1 MQNHVQSVGADC
13 KLFITGYHASTTVTV
28 TVNKGTLRRV
38 MPVGEGQTVTVQI
51 PASVEMSGSKLFDST
66 ILIQADKNISVLSV
80 NSKPNSIAT
89 TVVYPT
95 EKLGTVY
102 YIVSPPGFHL
112 GSYKEFAVVA
122 GQAPTTV
129 DIYLKGAVMFKGWIY
144 AAGRKLTVTLAPYQ
158 ALQLQ
163 SSVDLSGTKIESREH
178 VAVLTGHSCAEKNT
192 ACDHAVEQLLPVSSW
207 GSTYIIPPL
216 SFQNKYDIAYIVASQ
231 NTRIDYQSG
240 PTRASRNILAGQ
252 VVQYEVR
259 VSHPL
264 YISASA
270 GIQVLLFFTGAK
282 NGKST
287 YDPFLINIPPIISY
301 CHSYHIDG
309 VKDFENRVLIIVKSA
324 ESSRITSD
332 QRAIGNVQWR
342 QIPGTE
348 YSWGDYSFG
357 IGISALS
364 IQHPTSPFGL
374 LSFGVNDH
382 GGYGSSGICAHSN
395 PTLSCRTVQCR
406 KKETC
411 QIVDGRPECVAESES
426 TCWAQGDPH
435 YHTFDGRNFD
445 FMGTCTYTIA
455 KTCGSDSTLPSF
467 SVKAKNDNRGNTRVS
482 YVGYVTVEV
491 YNVTV
496 SVVRYE
502 TGFVRVNDQR
512 SRLPIS
518 VLEGKLRVYQS
529 GGSVV
534 IETDFSLRVSYN
546 WGSSLVVKISS
557 SFWESVC
564 GLCGNYNGDA
574 KDDFAT
580 PSGTLAASPVDFG
593 RSWKVEDGDRFCW
606 DDCHGECKSCSPELI
621 GRYKAEPFCG
631 WITKEAG
638 GPFSKCHSV
647 IDPKI
652 YLDNCVYDLCMNDGL
667 KEMLCQALTSYADAC
682 RREGVAISDWRT
694 PTGCSLPC
702 PENSQYQL
710 CGSACP
716 ATCNDQAAPN
726 NCSLPCVETCQC
738 NEGFVLD
745 AGKCIPKA
753 SCGCK
758 FNGHLYALREQFWGD
773 STCTRRCLCDPQTRQ
788 VSCQASGCRTGEQ
801 CRVENGIQN
810 CYPSSYGTCSASGDP
825 HYISFDGKKFDFQG
839 TCLYQFAGLCIKSQ
853 DLVDFQ
859 VLVQNDH
866 RGSQVV
872 SFTKVVQVKVYEAD
886 IVISRENPGR
896 VMVNSVLINLP
907 YSTNNSKISIY
918 RRGQAAVVQT
928 DFGLTVTF
936 DWQGRITVTAPST
949 YTGAVCGLCGNFNG
963 DKGDELTTRGGTLA
977 PNPTVFG
984 QSWKV
989 KDIPGCVEITK
1000 DECSDLEAVE
1010 RRQRGMNGEC
1020 GILLD
1025 KSGPFREC
1033 HSKVDPEGYFQDC
1046 VYDYCFFKG
1055 QQAVICQLIT
1065 SYATACHAAGVT
1077 IYAWRTNSFCSPSCA
1092 QNSHYEVCARGCQS
1106 TCSSL
1111 YAPVQCSGQCW
1122 EGCVCD
1128 EGFVLSGDECVPISQ
1143 CGCVYLGFY
1152 YKAGETFHPTCQEQ
1166 CVCQASGDVVCKGL
1180 SCLPNEECKLV
1191 NGIRKC
1197 HPVGSAT
1204 CSAAGDPHYLSFDGV
1219 TYDFQ
1224 GTCTYILAKSCTNTG
1239 NLTSFAVKVENVPW
1253 GNGKVSVTKLVSV
1266 EVYGLTLTLLQN
1278 KKGLVMVD
1286 GVSHNLPVVVAD
1298 GQLQAYQH
1306 GGNVL
1311 VQTDFGL
1318 TVSYDLV
1325 YHARVTVPGNY
1336 QGQTCGL
1343 CGNYNGRRDDD
1354 FLLPDGRAAP
1364 NVGAFGSAWK
1374 VPIPGAACE
1383 DGCTGNSCP
1392 VCEERKKDIFK
1403 QRNYCGLLTAPD
1415 GPFAACHSTV
1425 SPTVYFNNCLY
1436 DLCLGNGDSQV
1447 LCQSIH
1453 SYVTACQEARV
1464 TIQPW
1469 RSTCFCPLRC
1479 PANSHYEL
1487 CADLCTTTCARI
1499 TEARECPDTCA
1510 EGCQCDEGFLFDGQ
1524 GCVALQS
1531 CGCFNKGRY
1540 YKPNEMVLTNKCQQ
1554 NCTCIPAQG
1563 VTCEAHSCAS
1573 DETCQIRDGVVQC
1586 INIDPCKD
1594 LTCRAKETCKIENG
1608 RAVCVPN
1615 FIGTCWGWGDPHY
1628 HTFDGLN
1635 FNFQG
1640 TCTYTLAKYCGTDP
1654 TLVPFTIDEKNDNR
1668 GGNQAV
1674 SYVRLTSIYVY
1685 GYNISIYKKEVGK
1698 IRINDMTTSLP
1709 VTLEEGKIKLY
1720 QSGLNAILQTDFGLQ
1735 VSYDWNW
1742 HLIIT
1747 LPSSYYGAMC
1757 GLCGNF
1763 NQNRGDDMT
1772 SPNGTRVSS
1781 IVEWA
1786 RSWKVKD
1793 RDPFCWDVC
1802 KGNCPTCDESKQKI
1816 YGGNEYCGLISKASG
1831 GPFRECHPKVSP
1843 EDIFDSCIYDVCL
1856 NGGAKTILCQALE
1869 AYAAICKKQ
1878 GITVYDWR
1886 TPSGC
1891 VPVCHENSHYEACGN
1906 ACPASCSDQTA
1917 NSSCRE
1923 PCVETCQ
1930 CDNGYVLSSGQ
1941 CVPVGS
1947 CGCDYNGRYYKPS
1960 EEFWDD
1966 ENCRSRCRCDP
1977 SLGLVV
1983 CHETSCKASERC
1995 AVINGVRDCYP
2006 ISYST
2011 CTASG
2016 DPHYTTFDGK
2026 KYDFMGTC
2034 IYQLAG
2040 VCSEDPTLT
2049 PFNIKV
2055 ENNNRGSKAV
2065 SYTKAVTLEVY
2076 GRNITVSQQY
2086 PRKIKVDGVFVALPF
2101 YHEEKLQA
2109 YVSGAQVLIKT
2120 AFALTV
2126 TFDGSSLVRVT
2137 VPSTYANALCGLCGD
2152 NNQTASDDLTM
2163 RDGSRTANAVQF
2175 AESWKVGE
2183 VPGCLASCTKDCPV
2197 CSEAQ
2202 RQPYKG
2208 DLYCGVITRGDGPFR
2223 ECHELI
2229 DPAPFFDDCVFD
2241 TCQYKGHR
2249 DALCSAI
2256 SAYVTACQAK
2266 GIQIRQWRSASFCS
2280 ATCPSNSHYELC
2292 GNGCPATCHGLSA
2305 PDGCDARC
2313 AEGCFC
2319 DAGFLLS
2326 GDRCV
2331 PVAQCGCVHQGSYY
2345 GKGEVFYTKASCRE
2359 KCQCKDNG
2367 VVQCWETSCAANEQ
2381 CKVADGVWKC
2391 HPVGS
2396 ATCSAAGDPHYLSF
2410 DGVAFDFQGTCTYI
2424 LAKTCADAG
2433 NLTSF
2438 SVKVENVPWG
2448 NGKVSVTKLVSVEVY
2463 GLTLT
2468 LLQNRK
2474 GLVMVDGVSHN
2485 LPVVVADG
2493 HIQAYQ
2499 HGGNVLV
2506 QTDFGLTVSYDLVYH
2521 ARVTVPGNY
2530 QGQTCG
2536 LCGNYNGRR
2545 DDDFLLPDG
2554 RAAPNVGAFGSAWK
2568 VPIPGAACEDGCAGN
2583 SCPVCKETKKDFFKQ
2598 RSYCGLLTAPDGPFA
2613 ACHSTVSPTVYFN
2626 NCLYDLCLGN
2636 GDFQVL
2642 CQSIHSYVTACQ
2654 EARVTIQPWRSASFC
2669 PLRCPANSHYE
2680 LCADLCTTTCARI
2693 TEARECP
2700 DTCAEGCQCD
2710 EGFLFDGQGCVALQ
2724 SCGCFNKGRYYKPN
2738 EMVLTN
2744 KCQQNCT
2751 CIPAQGV
2758 TCEAHSCASDETCQI
2773 RDGVVQCINIDP
2785 CKDLT
2790 CRAKETCKIENGRAV
2805 CVPNFIGTCW
2815 GWGDPHYHTFDG
2827 LNFNFQGTCTYTL
2840 AKYCGTDPT
2849 LVPFTI
2855 DEKNDNRG
2863 GNQAVSYVRLT
2874 SIYVYGYNI
2883 SIYKKEVGKI
2893 RINDMTTSLPVT
2905 LEEGKIKLYQSG
2917 LNAIL
2922 QTDFGL
2928 QVSYDWNWHLIIT
2941 LPSSYY
2947 GAMCGLCGNF
2957 NQNRGDD
2964 MTSPNGTRVSS
2975 IVEWAR
2981 SWKVKDRDPFC
2992 WDVCKGNCP
3001 TCDESKQKIYGGDE
3015 YCGLISKAS
3024 GGPFRE
3030 CHPKVSPEDIFDSCI
3045 YDVCLNGGA
3054 KTILCQAL
3062 EAYAAICKKQ
3072 GITVY
3077 DWRTPSGCVPVCHE
3091 NSHYEACGNACPAS
3105 CSDQTANSSCRE
3117 PCVETCQC
3125 DNGYVLSSGQC
3136 VPVGSCGCDYNGRYY
3151 KPSEEFWDDENC
3163 RSRCRCDPSLGLVV
3177 CHETSCK
3184 ASERCAVING
3194 VRDCYPISYSTCTAS
3209 GDPHYT
3215 TFDGKKYD
3223 FMGTCIYQLAGVCSE
3238 DPTLTPF
3245 NIKVENNNRGSKA
3258 VSYTKAVT
3266 LEVYGRNITVSQQY
3280 PRKIKVDG
3288 VFVALPFYHEEKLQ
3302 AYVSGAQVLI
3312 KTTFALTVTFDGS
3325 SLVRVTVP
3333 STYANALC
3341 GLCGD
3346 NNQTASDDLTMRD
3359 GSRTANAV
3367 QFAESWKVGE
3377 VPGCL
3382 ASCTKDCPVCSEAQ
3396 RQPYKGDLY
3405 CGVITRGDGPF
3416 RECHELIDPA
3426 PFFDDCVFDT
3436 CQYKGHR
3443 DALCSAISAYVTA
3456 CQAKGIQIRQWRS
3469 ASFCSATCPS
3479 NSHYELCGNGCPAT
3493 CHGLSAPDGCD
3504 ARCAEGCFCDA
3515 GFLLS
3520 GDRCVPVAQCG
3531 CVHQGSYYGKG
3542 EVFYTKASCREKC
3555 QCKDNGV
3562 VQCWET
3568 SCAANEQCK
3577 VADGV
3582 WKCHPVGSATCSAA
3596 GDPHYLSFDGVAFDF
3611 QGTCTYILAKTCA
3624 DAGNLTSFSVKVEN
3638 VPWGNGKVSV
3648 TKLVSVEVY
3657 GLTLTLLQNRK
3668 GLVMVDGVSHNLPVV
3683 VADGHIQAYQHG
3695 GNVLVQTDFGL
3706 TVSYDLVYHARVTV
3720 PGNYQGQTCGLCGN
3734 YNGRR
3739 DDDFLLPDGRAA
3751 PNVGAFGSAWKVPI
3765 PGAAC
3770 EDGCAGNSCPV
3781 CKETKKDFFKQRS
3794 YCGLLTAPDGPF
3806 AACHSTVSPTVYFN
3820 NCLYDLCLGNGDFQV
3835 LCQSIHSYVTACQEA
3850 RVTIQPWRSASFCP
3864 LRCPA
3869 NSHYELCAD
3878 LCTTTCASITE
3889 ARECPDTCAEGCQC
3903 DEGFLF
3909 DGQGCV
3915 ALQSCGCFNKG
3926 RYYKPNE
3933 MVLTNKC
3940 QQNCTCIPAQGV
3952 TCEAHSCASDET
3964 CQIRDG
3970 VVQCINIDPCKD
3982 LTCRAK
3988 ETCKIEN
3995 GRAVCVPNFIGT
4007 CWGWGDP
4014 HYHTFDGLNFN
4025 FQGTCTYTL
4034 AKYCG
4039 TDPTLVPF
4047 TIDEKND
4054 NRGGNQAVS
4063 YVRLTS
4069 IYVYGYNIS
4078 IYKKEVGKIRIND
4091 MTTSLP
4097 VTLEEGKIKLYQSGL
4112 NAILQ
4117 TDFGLQV
4124 SYDWNWHL
4132 IITLPSSYYGAMCG
4146 LCGNFNQNRGDDMTS
4161 PNGTRVSSI
4170 VEWARSWKVKD
4181 RDPFCWDVCKGN
4193 CPTCDESKQKIYG
4206 GDEYCGLISKASG
4219 GPFREC
4225 HPKVSPEDIF
4235 DSCIYDVCLNG
4246 GAKTILCQA
4255 LEAYAAI
4262 CKKQGITV
4270 YDWRTP
4276 SGCVPVCHENS
4287 HYEACGNACPASCSD
4302 QTANSSCR
4310 EPCVETCQCD
4320 NGYVLSSGQCVPVG
4334 SCGCDYNGRY
4344 YKPSEE
4350 FWDDENCHSR
4360 CRCDPS
4366 LGLVVCHETS
4376 CKTSERCAVING
4388 VRDCYPISYSTCT
4401 ASGDPHYTTFD
4412 GKKYDFMGTCIYQ
4425 LAGVCSEDPTL
4436 TPFNIKVENNN
4447 RGSKAVSYTKAVTL
4461 EVYGRNITVSQQYPR
4476 KIKVDGVFM
4485 DLPFYHEKKLQAYV
4499 SGAQVLIKT
4508 AFDLRVTF
4516 DGSSLVR
4523 VTVPNTYTNVLC
4535 GLCGDNNQ
4543 TASDDLTMRDGSRAA
4558 NAVQFAE
4565 SWKVGEVPGCLPS
4578 CTKDCPVCSETQR
4591 QPYKGD
4597 RYCGV
4602 ITRGDGPFRE
4612 CHEVID
4618 PASFFDDCVFDA
4630 CQYKGHRDALCSAIS
4645 AYVTACQASGIQIG
4659 QWRSASFCNPTCPRN
4674 SHYEL
4679 CGNSCPATCHG
4690 LSAPDGCDSPCAEGC
4705 FCDAGFLLSGDR
4717 CVPVAQC
4724 GCVHQGRYYR
4734 QGEEFY
4740 TSASCQERCQCK
4752 DNGVVECREASC
4764 GANEQCKVENGILG
4778 CHAMGRGKCVAS
4790 GDPHYL
4796 TFDGRAFDFQGTCTY
4811 SLARVCS
4818 SDAQLANFSVV
4829 VENES
4834 YGNGQVSVA
4843 RLVVVSV
4850 HGYTITMERGRNW
4863 KVMVD
4868 GELYTLPLAMNDGK
4882 LQINQEGNN
4891 IIVQSASGLQVLYDT
4906 SYYVL
4911 VSIPSSYK
4919 GHVCGL
4925 CGNFNGDKNDDFL
4938 LPSGKS
4944 TQNADEFGASWKVPI
4959 DGAMCTDGCGERC
4972 PVCDEAQTKPYQVD
4986 SSCGLIKATSGPFKY
5001 CHSLV
5006 SPTEYFNHCLYDMCA
5021 ANGARE
5027 ILCQSVQAYVA
5038 RCQAAGATVSAWRTA
5053 SFCPFTCPANSHYEL
5068 CTRSCDFTCAGLST
5082 PAQCTAK
5089 CFEGCQCDAG
5099 YAFNGETCTSM
5110 EGCGCVRDGR
5120 YIKAGESIIS
5130 GACSEKCT
5138 CQASGGL
5145 VCEPHSCPD
5154 KEICALQ
5161 DGVRGCMKQEGRCTL
5176 LPGAQL
5182 TSFDGAS
5189 GGVLQSGAYEL
5200 VSLCNDSAASWFR
5213 VVVDIRACSDGAVM
5227 AGTTTYIFFRDAF
5240 IAVKRNKETWVNGR
5254 PVPLPVKISNSV
5266 SVHESQGGV
5275 AVVQALG
5282 MQVLF
5287 SPSGQVTVR
5296 VSESLANKLCASC
5309 GNFNDDVS
5317 DDLRLPSGG
5326 VAGNITEVIDAW
5338 KARDFSGCDF

>member
-1 MQNHVQSVGADC
+1 MTSLVLWVRAHCRFRSIIRGCYDAEFPAG
-13 KLFITGYHASTTVTV
+13 L
-28 TVNKGTLRRV
+28 LR
-38 MPVGEGQTVTVQI
+38 PVPNCLMLQGSNI
-51 PASVEMSGSKLFDST
+51 P
-66 ILIQADKNISVLSV
+66 
-80 NSKPNSIAT
+80 
-89 TVVYPT
+89 
-95 EKLGTVY
+95 
-102 YIVSPPGFHL
+102 
-112 GSYKEFAVVA
+112 
-122 GQAPTTV
+122 
-129 DIYLKGAVMFKGWIY
+129 
-144 AAGRKLTVTLAPYQ
+144 R
-158 ALQLQ
+158 
-163 SSVDLSGTKIESREH
+163 DLS
-178 VAVLTGHSCAEKNT
+178 
-192 ACDHAVEQLLPVSSW
+192 
-207 GSTYIIPPL
+207 
-216 SFQNKYDIAYIVASQ
+216 
-231 NTRIDYQSG
+231 
-240 PTRASRNILAGQ
+240 
-252 VVQYEVR
+252 
-259 VSHPL
+259 
-264 YISASA
+264 
-270 GIQVLLFFTGAK
+270 
-282 NGKST
+282 
-287 YDPFLINIPPIISY
+287 
-301 CHSYHIDG
+301 
-309 VKDFENRVLIIVKSA
+309 
-324 ESSRITSD
+324 
-332 QRAIGNVQWR
+332 
-342 QIPGTE
+342 
-348 YSWGDYSFG
+348 
-357 IGISALS
+357 
-364 IQHPTSPFGL
+364 
-374 LSFGVNDH
+374 
-382 GGYGSSGICAHSN
+382 
-395 PTLSCRTVQCR
+395 
-406 KKETC
+406 
-411 QIVDGRPECVAESES
+411 
-426 TCWAQGDPH
+426 
-435 YHTFDGRNFD
+435 
-445 FMGTCTYTIA
+445 
-455 KTCGSDSTLPSF
+455 
-467 SVKAKNDNRGNTRVS
+467 
-482 YVGYVTVEV
+482 
-491 YNVTV
+491 
-496 SVVRYE
+496 
-502 TGFVRVNDQR
+502 
-512 SRLPIS
+512 
-518 VLEGKLRVYQS
+518 
-529 GGSVV
+529 
-534 IETDFSLRVSYN
+534 
-546 WGSSLVVKISS
+546 
-557 SFWESVC
+557 
-564 GLCGNYNGDA
+564 
-574 KDDFAT
+574 
-580 PSGTLAASPVDFG
+580 
-593 RSWKVEDGDRFCW
+593 
-606 DDCHGECKSCSPELI
+606 
-621 GRYKAEPFCG
+621 
-631 WITKEAG
+631 
-638 GPFSKCHSV
+638 
-647 IDPKI
+647 
-652 YLDNCVYDLCMNDGL
+652 
-667 KEMLCQALTSYADAC
+667 
-682 RREGVAISDWRT
+682 
-694 PTGCSLPC
+694 
-702 PENSQYQL
+702 
-710 CGSACP
+710 
-716 ATCNDQAAPN
+716 
-726 NCSLPCVETCQC
+726 
-738 NEGFVLD
+738 GFVLD

-753 SCGCK
+753 GCGCK
-758 FNGHLYALREQFWGD
+758 FQGHLYDLGEQFWGD

-872 SFTKVVQVKVYEAD
+872 SFTKLVSVEVYGLTLTLLQ
-886 IVISRENPGR
+886 NKKGL
-896 VMVNSVLINLP
+896 VMVNGVSHNLPVVVADGQLQAYQHGGNVLVQTDFGLTVSFDLVYHARVTIPGNYQGQTCGLCGNYNGRRDDEFLLPDGRAAPNVAAFGSAWKVLIPGVACEDGCTGDNCPVCEERKKNIFKQRNYCGLLTASDGPFAACHSTVSPTVYFNNCLYDLCLGNGDSQVLCQSIHSYVTACQEARVTIQPWRSASFCPLRCPANGHYELCADLCTTTCARITDARKCPDTCAEGCQCDDGFLFDGQGCVPLQSCGCFNMGLYYKPNNTVLRKKCQQSCTCIPAQGFTCEAHSCETCKIENGRATCVPSYTGTCWGWGDPHYHTFDGLNFDFQGTCTYTIAKYCGTDPTLVPFTINEKNDNRGGNQAVSYVRLTHIYVYGYNIAIYKNEVGKIRINDVTTSLPVTLEDGKIKLYQSGLNAILQTDFGLQVSYDWNWHLIITLPSSYYGAMCGLCGDFNQNSGDDMTSPNGTRVSSIVEWAKGWKVKDQDPFCWDVCKGKCPTCDESKKETYGGNEYCGLISKAPGGPFRECHPKVSPEDIFDSCIYDVCLNGGAKNILCQALEAYAAICKKQGITVYDWRTPSGCVLPCPENSHYELCGSGCPATCHGLSAPNGCDTPCAEGCFCDSGFLLSGDRCVPIAQCGCVHQGRYYRKGEEFYTSTSCQERCRCQDNGVVECREASCRANEQCRVKNGILGCHAVGCSKCVASGDPHYLTFDGRAFDFQGTCTYSLARVCSSDAGLANFSVMVENESYGNGQVSVARLVVVSVHCYTITMERGRKWKVMVDGELYTLPLAMNDGKLQINQEGNNIIVQSASGLKVLYDTSYYVLVSIPSSYKGHVCGLCGNFNGDKNDDFLLPSGKSAQNADEFGASWKVPIDGATCTNGCGERCPVCDAAKTAPYKVDSSCGLIRATSGPFKYCHSLVSPTEYFNHCLYDMCAANGAREILCQSVQAYTAACQAAGATVSAWRTASFCPFTCPANSHYELCTRSCDFTCAGLFSPAQCTAKCFEGCQCDAGYAFNGETCTSMEGCGCVRDGRYIKAGESIISSACSEKCTCQASGGLVCEPHSCSNEEICALQDGVRGCVKQEGRTVQCRKKETCQIVDGRPECVAESESTCWAQGDPHYHTFDGRNFDFMGTCTYTIAKACGSDSTLPSFSVKAKNDNRGNTRVSYVGYVTVEVYNVTVSVVRYETGFVRVNDQRSRLPISVLEGKLRVCQSGGSVVIETDFSLRVSYNWGSSLVVKISSSFWESVCGLCGNYNGDARDDFATPAGTLAASPMEFGRSWKVEDGDRFCWDDCHGECKSCSPELVGRYKAEPFCGWITKEAGGLFSRCHSMIDPKIYLDNCVYDLCMNNGLKEMLCQALASYADACRRDGVSISDWRTPTGCSLP
-907 YSTNNSKISIY
+907 CPENSQYQLCGSVCPATCNDQAAPNNCSLPCVETCQCNEGFVLDAGKCIPKASCGCKFNGHLYALGEQFWGDRTCTRRCLCDPQTRQVSCQASGCRTGEQCRVENGIQNCYPSSYGTCSASGDPHYISFDGKKFDFQGTCLYQFAGLCIKSQDLVDFQVLVQNDHRGSQVVSFTKVNRSVFLCHSCLLSVRPFSLIPCTNNSKISIY
-918 RRGQAAVVQT
+918 RRGQEAVVQT
-928 DFGLTVTF
+928 DFGLTVAF

-949 YTGAVCGLCGNFNG
+949 YAGAVCGLCGNFNG

-989 KDIPGCVEITK
+989 KEIPGCMEITK

-1010 RRQRGMNGEC
+1010 RHQRGMNGEC

-1077 IYAWRTNSFCSPSCA
+1077 IYAWRTNSFCSLSCA
-1092 QNSHYEVCARGCQS
+1092 QNSHYEVCARGCQL
-1106 TCSSL
+1106 TCSSF
-1111 YAPVQCSGQCW
+1111 YAPIQCSAQCW

-1152 YKAGETFHPTCQEQ
+1152 YKAGEIFHPTCQEQ
-1166 CVCQASGDVVCKGL
+1166 CVCQASGDVLCKGL
-1180 SCLPNEECKLV
+1180 SCRPNEECKLV

-1197 HPVGSAT
+1197 QPVGSAT

-1219 TYDFQ
+1219 AFDFQ

-1239 NLTSFAVKVENVPW
+1239 NLTSFAVKVENKPW

-1266 EVYGLTLTLLQN
+1266 EVYGLTLTLQQN
-1278 KKGLVMVD
+1278 RKGLVD
-1286 GVSHNLPVVVAD
+1286 GVSHNLPLVVAD

-1318 TVSYDLV
+1318 TVSYDLL

-1343 CGNYNGRRDDD
+1343 CGNYNGRRDDE

-1364 NVGAFGSAWK
+1364 DVAAFGSAWK

-1383 DGCTGNSCP
+1383 DGCAGNSCP
-1392 VCEERKKDIFK
+1392 VCKETKRDFFK
-1403 QRNYCGLLTAPD
+1403 QRKYCGLLTAPD

-1447 LCQSIH
+1447 LCQSIY

-1469 RSTCFCPLRC
+1469 RSASFCPLRC
-1479 PANSHYEL
+1479 PANGHYEL

-1499 TEARECPDTCA
+1499 TDARKCPDTCA
-1510 EGCQCDEGFLFDGQ
+1510 EGCQCDDGFLFDGQ
-1524 GCVALQS
+1524 GCVPLQS
-1531 CGCFNKGRY
+1531 CGCFNMGLY
-1540 YKPNEMVLTNKCQQ
+1540 YKPNEMVLTNNCQQ

-1563 VTCEAHSCAS
+1563 MTCEAHSCSS
-1573 DETCQIRDGVVQC
+1573 DETCQIRDGVMQC

-1594 LTCRAKETCKIENG
+1594 LTCRVKETCKIENG
-1608 RAVCVPN
+1608 RAKCVPN

-1640 TCTYTLAKYCGTDP
+1640 TCTYTLAKYSGTDP

-1674 SYVRLTSIYVY
+1674 SYVRLTNISVY
-1685 GYNISIYKKEVGK
+1685 GYNISIHKREVGK
-1698 IRINDMTTSLP
+1698 IRINDVSTSLP
-1709 VTLEEGKIKLY
+1709 VTLEDGKIKLY

-1747 LPSSYYGAMC
+1747 LPSSYYGAMG

-1786 RSWKVKD
+1786 RSWKVND

-1816 YGGNEYCGLISKASG
+1816 YGSDEYCGLISKAPG
-1831 GPFRECHPKVSP
+1831 GPFRECHSKVNP

-1856 NGGAKTILCQALE
+1856 NGGAKNILCQALE

-1891 VPVCHENSHYEACGN
+1891 VPICPENSHYEACGN
-1906 ACPASCSDQTA
+1906 ACPASCSDQIA
-1917 NSSCRE
+1917 NSSCQE

-1930 CDNGYVLSSGQ
+1930 CDNGYVLSAGQ
-1941 CVPVGS
+1941 CVSVGS

-1960 EEFWDD
+1960 EEFWAD

-1977 SLGLVV
+1977 SLSLVV
-1983 CHETSCKASERC
+1983 CQETSCKASERC

-2137 VPSTYANALCGLCGD
+2137 VPNTYANALCGLCGD

-2163 RDGSRTANAVQF
+2163 RNGSRAANAVQF

-2183 VPGCLASCTKDCPV
+2183 VPGCLPSCTTDCPV

-2208 DLYCGVITRGDGPFR
+2208 DRYCGVITRGNGPFR
-2223 ECHELI
+2223 ECHEVI
-2229 DPAPFFDDCVFD
+2229 NPAPFFDDCVFD

-2266 GIQIRQWRSASFCS
+2266 GIQIRQWRSTSFCS
-2280 ATCPSNSHYELC
+2280 TTCPSNSHYELC
-2292 GNGCPATCHGLSA
+2292 GNGCPATCHSLSA
-2305 PDGCDARC
+2305 PDGCDAPC
-2313 AEGCFC
+2313 SEGCFC
-2319 DAGFLLS
+2319 NAGFLLS

-2331 PVAQCGCVHQGSYY
+2331 PVAQCGCVYQGRYY
-2345 GKGEVFYTKASCRE
+2345 GKGEVFYTKASCRG

-2381 CKVADGVWKC
+2381 CKVVDGVRKC

-2438 SVKVENVPWG
+2438 SVKVENKPWG

-2468 LLQNRK
+2468 LQQNRK

-2493 HIQAYQ
+2493 QLQAYQ

-2506 QTDFGLTVSYDLVYH
+2506 QTDFGLTVSYDLLYH

-2545 DDDFLLPDG
+2545 DDEFLLPDG
-2554 RAAPNVGAFGSAWK
+2554 RAAPDVAAFGSAWK

-2583 SCPVCKETKKDFFKQ
+2583 SCPVCKETKRDFFKQ
-2598 RSYCGLLTAPDGPFA
+2598 RKYCGLLTAPDGPFA

-2636 GDFQVL
+2636 GDSQVL
-2642 CQSIHSYVTACQ
+2642 CQSIYSYVTACQ

-2669 PLRCPANSHYE
+2669 PLRCPANGHYE

-2693 TEARECP
+2693 TDARKCP

-2710 EGFLFDGQGCVALQ
+2710 DGFLFDGQGCVPLQ
-2724 SCGCFNKGRYYKPN
+2724 SCGCFNMGLYYKPN

-2744 KCQQNCT
+2744 NCQQNCT
-2751 CIPAQGV
+2751 CIPAQGM
-2758 TCEAHSCASDETCQI
+2758 TCEAHSCSTPLPPNPHSWTAGISLLS
-2773 RDGVVQCINIDP
+2773 DP

-2790 CRAKETCKIENGRAV
+2790 CRVKETCKIENGRAK

-2840 AKYCGTDPT
+2840 AKYSGTDPT

-2874 SIYVYGYNI
+2874 NISVYGYNI
-2883 SIYKKEVGKI
+2883 SIHKREVGKI
-2893 RINDMTTSLPVT
+2893 RINDVSTSLPVT
-2905 LEEGKIKLYQSG
+2905 LEDGKIKLYQSG

-2947 GAMCGLCGNF
+2947 GAMGGLCGNF

-2981 SWKVKDRDPFC
+2981 SWKVNDRDPFC

-3001 TCDESKQKIYGGDE
+3001 TCDESKQMIYRGDE
-3015 YCGLISKAS
+3015 YCGLISKAP

-3030 CHPKVSPEDIFDSCI
+3030 CHSKVNPEDIFDSCI

-3054 KTILCQAL
+3054 KNILCQAL

-3077 DWRTPSGCVPVCHE
+3077 DWRTPSGCVPICPE

-3105 CSDQTANSSCRE
+3105 CSDQIANSSCQE

-3125 DNGYVLSSGQC
+3125 DNGYVLSAGQC
-3136 VPVGSCGCDYNGRYY
+3136 VSVGSCGCDYNGRYY
-3151 KPSEEFWDDENC
+3151 KPSEEFWADENC

-3177 CHETSCK
+3177 CQETSCK

-3266 LEVYGRNITVSQQY
+3266 LEVYDRNITVSQQY
-3280 PRKIKVDG
+3280 PRKIKVDE
-3288 VFVALPFYHEEKLQ
+3288 VFMDLPFYYEEKLQ

-3312 KTTFALTVTFDGS
+3312 KTAFALTVTFDGS

-3333 STYANALC
+3333 NTYASALC

-3346 NNQTASDDLTMRD
+3346 NNQTASDDLTMR
-3359 GSRTANAV
+3359 N
-3367 QFAESWKVGE
+3367 
-3377 VPGCL
+3377 
-3382 ASCTKDCPVCSEAQ
+3382 
-3396 RQPYKGDLY
+3396 
-3405 CGVITRGDGPF
+3405 
-3416 RECHELIDPA
+3416 
-3426 PFFDDCVFDT
+3426 
-3436 CQYKGHR
+3436 
-3443 DALCSAISAYVTA
+3443 
-3456 CQAKGIQIRQWRS
+3456 
-3469 ASFCSATCPS
+3469 
-3479 NSHYELCGNGCPAT
+3479 
-3493 CHGLSAPDGCD
+3493 
-3504 ARCAEGCFCDA
+3504 
-3515 GFLLS
+3515 
-3520 GDRCVPVAQCG
+3520 
-3531 CVHQGSYYGKG
+3531 
-3542 EVFYTKASCREKC
+3542 
-3555 QCKDNGV
+3555 
-3562 VQCWET
+3562 
-3568 SCAANEQCK
+3568 
-3577 VADGV
+3577 
-3582 WKCHPVGSATCSAA
+3582 
-3596 GDPHYLSFDGVAFDF
+3596 
-3611 QGTCTYILAKTCA
+3611 
-3624 DAGNLTSFSVKVEN
+3624 
-3638 VPWGNGKVSV
+3638 
-3648 TKLVSVEVY
+3648 
-3657 GLTLTLLQNRK
+3657 
-3668 GLVMVDGVSHNLPVV
+3668 
-3683 VADGHIQAYQHG
+3683 
-3695 GNVLVQTDFGL
+3695 
-3706 TVSYDLVYHARVTV
+3706 
-3720 PGNYQGQTCGLCGN
+3720 
-3734 YNGRR
+3734 
-3739 DDDFLLPDGRAA
+3739 
-3751 PNVGAFGSAWKVPI
+3751 
-3765 PGAAC
+3765 
-3770 EDGCAGNSCPV
+3770 
-3781 CKETKKDFFKQRS
+3781 
-3794 YCGLLTAPDGPF
+3794 
-3806 AACHSTVSPTVYFN
+3806 
-3820 NCLYDLCLGNGDFQV
+3820 
-3835 LCQSIHSYVTACQEA
+3835 
-3850 RVTIQPWRSASFCP
+3850 
-3864 LRCPA
+3864 
-3869 NSHYELCAD
+3869 
-3878 LCTTTCASITE
+3878 
-3889 ARECPDTCAEGCQC
+3889 
-3903 DEGFLF
+3903 
-3909 DGQGCV
+3909 
-3915 ALQSCGCFNKG
+3915 
-3926 RYYKPNE
+3926 
-3933 MVLTNKC
+3933 
-3940 QQNCTCIPAQGV
+3940 
-3952 TCEAHSCASDET
+3952 
-3964 CQIRDG
+3964 
-3970 VVQCINIDPCKD
+3970 
-3982 LTCRAK
+3982 
-3988 ETCKIEN
+3988 
-3995 GRAVCVPNFIGT
+3995 
-4007 CWGWGDP
+4007 
-4014 HYHTFDGLNFN
+4014 
-4025 FQGTCTYTL
+4025 
-4034 AKYCG
+4034 
-4039 TDPTLVPF
+4039 
-4047 TIDEKND
+4047 
-4054 NRGGNQAVS
+4054 
-4063 YVRLTS
+4063 
-4069 IYVYGYNIS
+4069 
-4078 IYKKEVGKIRIND
+4078 
-4091 MTTSLP
+4091 
-4097 VTLEEGKIKLYQSGL
+4097 
-4112 NAILQ
+4112 
-4117 TDFGLQV
+4117 
-4124 SYDWNWHL
+4124 
-4132 IITLPSSYYGAMCG
+4132 
-4146 LCGNFNQNRGDDMTS
+4146 
-4161 PNGTRVSSI
+4161 
-4170 VEWARSWKVKD
+4170 
-4181 RDPFCWDVCKGN
+4181 
-4193 CPTCDESKQKIYG
+4193 
-4206 GDEYCGLISKASG
+4206 
-4219 GPFREC
+4219 
-4225 HPKVSPEDIF
+4225 
-4235 DSCIYDVCLNG
+4235 
-4246 GAKTILCQA
+4246 
-4255 LEAYAAI
+4255 
-4262 CKKQGITV
+4262 
-4270 YDWRTP
+4270 
-4276 SGCVPVCHENS
+4276 
-4287 HYEACGNACPASCSD
+4287 
-4302 QTANSSCR
+4302 
-4310 EPCVETCQCD
+4310 
-4320 NGYVLSSGQCVPVG
+4320 
-4334 SCGCDYNGRY
+4334 
-4344 YKPSEE
+4344 
-4350 FWDDENCHSR
+4350 
-4360 CRCDPS
+4360 
-4366 LGLVVCHETS
+4366 
-4376 CKTSERCAVING
+4376 
-4388 VRDCYPISYSTCT
+4388 
-4401 ASGDPHYTTFD
+4401 
-4412 GKKYDFMGTCIYQ
+4412 
-4425 LAGVCSEDPTL
+4425 
-4436 TPFNIKVENNN
+4436 
-4447 RGSKAVSYTKAVTL
+4447 
-4461 EVYGRNITVSQQYPR
+4461 
-4476 KIKVDGVFM
+4476 
-4485 DLPFYHEKKLQAYV
+4485 
-4499 SGAQVLIKT
+4499 
-4508 AFDLRVTF
+4508 
-4516 DGSSLVR
+4516 
-4523 VTVPNTYTNVLC
+4523 
-4535 GLCGDNNQ
+4535 
-4543 TASDDLTMRDGSRAA
+4543 GSRAA

-4578 CTKDCPVCSETQR
+4578 CTTDCPVCSEAQR

-4612 CHEVID
+4612 CHEIIN

-4645 AYVTACQASGIQIG
+4645 AYVTACQARGIQIG
-4659 QWRSASFCNPTCPRN
+4659 QWRSALFCPTCPRN

-4679 CGNSCPATCHG
+4679 CGSGCPATCHG
-4690 LSAPDGCDSPCAEGC
+4690 LSAPDGCDAPCAEGC

-4717 CVPVAQC
+4717 CVRIAQC

-4734 QGEEFY
+4734 KGEEFY
-4740 TSASCQERCQCK
+4740 TSTSCQERCHCQ
-4752 DNGVVECREASC
+4752 DNGIIKCREASC
-4764 GANEQCKVENGILG
+4764 GANEQCRVENGILG
-4778 CHAMGRGKCVAS
+4778 CHAMGWGKCVAS

-4818 SDAQLANFSVV
+4818 SDAGLANFSVM

-4843 RLVVVSV
+4843 RLVA
-4850 HGYTITMERGRNW
+4850 
-4863 KVMVD
+4863 VD
-4868 GELYTLPLAMNDGK
+4868 EELYTLPLAMHDGK

-4891 IIVQSASGLQVLYDT
+4891 IIVQSASGLKVLYDT

-4911 VSIPSSYK
+4911 VSILSSYK

-4938 LPSGKS
+4938 LPSGRS
-4944 TQNADEFGASWKVPI
+4944 AQNADEFGASWKVPI
-4959 DGAMCTDGCGERC
+4959 DGATCSNGCGERC
-4972 PVCDEAQTKPYQVD
+4972 PVCDAAKTAPYKVD
-4986 SSCGLIKATSGPFKY
+4986 SSCGLIRATSGPFKY

-5027 ILCQSVQAYVA
+5027 ILCQSVQAYTA
-5038 RCQAAGATVSAWRTA
+5038 ACQAAGATVRAWRTT
-5053 SFCPFTCPANSHYEL
+5053 SFCPFTCPTNSHYEL

-5099 YAFNGETCTSM
+5099 YAFNGETCTSTDR
-5110 EGCGCVRDGR
+5110 CGCVRDGR
-5120 YIKAGESIIS
+5120 YIKVGESIIS
-5130 GACSEKCT
+5130 GTCSEKCT

-5161 DGVRGCMKQEGRCTL
+5161 DGVRGCVKQEGRCTL

-5189 GGVLQSGAYEL
+5189 GGDLHSGAYEL
-5200 VSLCNDSAASWFR
+5200 ASLCNNSAPSWFR
-5213 VVVDIRACSDGAVM
+5213 VVVDIRACGVQAVM
-5227 AGTTTYIFFRDAF
+5227 AGTTAYIFFRDAF

-5254 PVPLPVKISNSV
+5254 PVPLPVKISDAV
-5266 SVHESQGGV
+5266 SVRESQGGV

-5282 MQVLF
+5282 VQVLF
-5287 SPSGQVTVR
+5287 SPSGEVTVT

-5309 GNFNDDVS
+5309 GNFNGDVS
-5317 DDLRLPSGG
+5317 DDLQLPKQDRLFVPCLYS
-5326 VAGNITEVIDAW
+5326 T
-5338 KARDFSGCDF
+5338 